1 MAKPL
6 LEKEMEAR
14 ILRYLENTW
23 QAIAPDALDSLNSFH
38 GEYSRQPKKYVTMS
52 RAAVIELV
60 LDCDYVMMYGLNYGE
75 GDRLI
80 AKKEQFKNDMKVF
93 NALTYDQMKK
103 IARKNFPAGR
113 YS

>member
-60 LDCDYVMMYGLNYGE
+60 LDCDYVMMYGMNYG
-75 GDRLI
+75 DA
-80 AKKEQFKNDMKVF
+80 AKKEQFKADMKVF